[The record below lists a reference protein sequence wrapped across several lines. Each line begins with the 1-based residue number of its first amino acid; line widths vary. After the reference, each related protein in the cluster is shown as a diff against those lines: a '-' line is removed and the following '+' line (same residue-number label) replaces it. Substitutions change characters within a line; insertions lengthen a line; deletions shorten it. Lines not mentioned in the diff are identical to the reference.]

1 MVDEKIKLINTILE
15 IVESN
20 VPIDCEE
27 EFSKLRRKLMR
38 EIRDLG
44 LEKFLEKYTKEKE
57 DDDEII
63 LLSD

>member
-1 MVDEKIKLINTILE
+1 MNDEKIKLINIILE
-15 IVESN
+15 IVENN

-27 EFSKLRRKLMR
+27 EFYKLRRKLMR

-44 LEKFLEKYTKEKE
+44 LEKFTEKYAKEEE
-57 DDDEII
+57 DDEVI